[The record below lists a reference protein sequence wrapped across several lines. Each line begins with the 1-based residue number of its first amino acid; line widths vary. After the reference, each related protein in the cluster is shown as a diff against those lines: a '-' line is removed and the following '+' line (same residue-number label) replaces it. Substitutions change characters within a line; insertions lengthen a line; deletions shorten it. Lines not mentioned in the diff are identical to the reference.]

1 MRTKTRGAGLLLA
14 LALGLA
20 QAAQAQTAAVTQ
32 GSLEKTV
39 FGQGEIL
46 PVSQP
51 GVYAAITGEV
61 DTCTVGVG
69 DTVAAGDLLMML
81 KNDDLAA
88 EVAQLEHDIQLA
100 QDDVLYTKTHTQY
113 EYRQLYDD
121 EGDAR
126 IDVNTGEPLLG
137 KYSNEISI
145 RAPSDG
151 RIMAV
156 YIEPGDDALAVYREH
171 GCVVMLSTDGR
182 MKVELEGIEGVMLA
196 LDDPVR
202 VTGDGFET
210 EGRVVSL
217 TRRGTQAVI
226 QVMSDDYPMDA
237 PVTVTTVSGK
247 TVGSGLLSIN
257 KPMAVSAYGGTIKG
271 LYWNIKVGSYLK
283 RDDVIARIE
292 WDEIPL
298 YIDND
303 LVLHAY
309 ARKKAEL
316 EAAMRKQEQLA
327 VVSPVS
333 GVVASVEAEPGDS
346 VEDGTLLLSIVE
358 DAGMTLTL
366 KVDELDIVRVAP
378 GQAVRLSVDALSGE
392 TLTGVVEK
400 IAPLGNTQSSV
411 TTYDVTVTLTGE
423 ADSRL
428 RSGMN
433 VSGEIVV
440 ETAKDALLIPT
451 DALQKGADGW
461 QVTLEDGRTRDV
473 DIGIMTDEMTQ
484 VLSGLSLGE
493 RIRY

>member
-1 MRTKTRGAGLLLA
+1 MRTKKLCAGLLLA

-20 QAAQAQTAAVTQ
+20 ASAQAQTAAVTR
-32 GSLEKTV
+32 GNLEKTV

-46 PVSQP
+46 PLSQP
-51 GVYAAITGEV
+51 GVYAQITGEV
-61 DTCTVGVG
+61 AACAVGVG

-81 KNDDLAA
+81 ENDELAA
-88 EVAQLEHDIQLA
+88 EVAQMEHDIQLA
-100 QDDVLYTKTHTQY
+100 QDDVLRTETHTQY
-113 EYRQLYDD
+113 EYRQLYDKD
-121 EGDAR
+121 GER
-126 IDVNTGEPLLG
+126 RYDVNTGEPLLG

-145 RAPSDG
+145 RAPSAG

-182 MKVELEGIEGVMLA
+182 MKVELEGIEGVTLS
-196 LDDPVR
+196 LDETVR
-202 VTGDGFET
+202 IAGDGFET
-210 EGRVVSL
+210 EGHVVSL
-217 TRRGTQAVI
+217 TRRGTQATI
-226 QVMSDDYPMDA
+226 QVMSDEYPMDA
-237 PVTVTTVSGK
+237 PVTVTTLAGEP
-247 TVGSGLLSIN
+247 VGSGLLAIN

-283 RDDVIARIE
+283 RDDVIARLE
-292 WDEIPL
+292 WDDIPL

-309 ARKKAEL
+309 AKQKAEL
-316 EAAMRKQEQLA
+316 EAAMQKQERLA
-327 VVSPVS
+327 VLSPVS

-366 KVDELDIVRVAP
+366 KVDELDIVRVTP
-378 GQAVRLSVDALSGE
+378 GQNVRLSVDALSE
-392 TLTGVVEK
+392 TTLTGVVEK

-411 TTYDVTVTLTGE
+411 TTYDVTVSLTGE

-461 QVTLEDGRTRDV
+461 QVTLESGQTRRV
-473 DIGIMTDEMTQ
+473 ELGIMTDEKTQ

-493 RIRY
+493 YVVY

>member
-81 KNDDLAA
+81 KNDDS
-88 EVAQLEHDIQLA
+88 QLA

-171 GCVVMLSTDGR
+171 GCVVMLSTD
-182 MKVELEGIEGVMLA
+182 
-196 LDDPVR
+196 
-202 VTGDGFET
+202 
-210 EGRVVSL
+210 
-217 TRRGTQAVI
+217 
-226 QVMSDDYPMDA
+226 
-237 PVTVTTVSGK
+237 
-247 TVGSGLLSIN
+247 
-257 KPMAVSAYGGTIKG
+257 
-271 LYWNIKVGSYLK
+271 
-283 RDDVIARIE
+283 
-292 WDEIPL
+292 
-298 YIDND
+298 
-303 LVLHAY
+303 
-309 ARKKAEL
+309 
-316 EAAMRKQEQLA
+316 
-327 VVSPVS
+327 
-333 GVVASVEAEPGDS
+333 
-346 VEDGTLLLSIVE
+346 
-358 DAGMTLTL
+358 AG
-366 KVDELDIVRVAP
+366 
-378 GQAVRLSVDALSGE
+378 
-392 TLTGVVEK
+392 
-400 IAPLGNTQSSV
+400 
-411 TTYDVTVTLTGE
+411 
-423 ADSRL
+423 
-428 RSGMN
+428 
-433 VSGEIVV
+433 
-440 ETAKDALLIPT
+440 
-451 DALQKGADGW
+451 
-461 QVTLEDGRTRDV
+461 
-473 DIGIMTDEMTQ
+473 
-484 VLSGLSLGE
+484 
-493 RIRY
+493 